1 MPDHANSR
9 TPRRLVRD
17 SIGGLIAALHGSAAL
32 NRNSRQDPK
41 RSPPATSREGARFFC
56 AQSKPGTGT
65 NFAALAK
72 LRACT
77 RFAREPDG
85 RRSCGSDARDKMN
98 GLFEEE
104 YHAHPIEH
112 QPILLSSAAVSDEKD
127 SHRKPTSRPVSASF
141 TAIRNCR
148 RSSAATTPAHAVQA
162 AAFKNCCLKTGSYD
176 GERRN
181 HFFQRLAVSSVGPI
195 SRGRCMRRPS
205 MPCFRRERDR
215 RFTRCNRRGVGES
228 SPGYETPDFGS
239 P

>member
-1 MPDHANSR
+1 MN
-9 TPRRLVRD
+9 RLF
-17 SIGGLIAALHGSAAL
+17 
-32 NRNSRQDPK
+32 K
-41 RSPPATSREGARFFC
+41 
-56 AQSKPGTGT
+56 
-65 NFAALAK
+65 
-72 LRACT
+72 
-77 RFAREPDG
+77 
-85 RRSCGSDARDKMN
+85 
-98 GLFEEE
+98 EE

-112 QPILLSSAAVSDEKD
+112 QPILLSSAAVSAEKD
-127 SHRKPTSRPVSASF
+127 SHRKPTSRPASDSS
-141 TAIRNCR
+141 TAIRSCR

-228 SPGYETPDFGS
+228 SPGSRETIALRQTKAGRDLTESVNKNDSGCEVGLRSAGKSEPLAPS
-239 P
+239 LQ